1 MGDEMKK
8 MKQEIKEK
16 KGENGKNIKIKKN
29 ERTLN
34 DWVSEGGRG
43 RVK

>member
-16 KGENGKNIKIKKN
+16 KGEKGENIKIKMN

-34 DWVSEGGRG
+34 DWMSE
-43 RVK
+43 